1 MKSQK
6 RQIFFSELIS
16 NLSSTRE
23 FQELKQQNPGIFL
36 SSVFIL
42 FDAANKGLYQVGYFD
57 PQQNSVT
64 TFILRVEDTAIAS
77 LEIAQASGI
86 VESKYKIQEIDL
98 GKVSYSP
105 QEVLIIANDFKKNN
119 YPHLAVIKSFC
130 ILQKLENQ
138 VFNFTFLSS
147 SFQTLNIRISSDEG
161 RIMESSLKSLISI
174 LK

>member
-1 MKSQK
+1 MKAKK
-6 RQIFFSELIS
+6 RQNFFSELIS

-36 SSVFIL
+36 SSVFML
-42 FDAANKGLYQVGYFD
+42 FDEANKDLYQVGYFD

-64 TFILRVEDTAIAS
+64 TFIVRVENTAIAS
-77 LEIAQASGI
+77 LEIAQASDI

-105 QEVLIIANDFKKNN
+105 QEILVIANDFKKNN
-119 YPHLAVIKSFC
+119 YPHLPVIKSFC
-130 ILQKLENQ
+130 ILQKLTNQ
-138 VFNFTFLSS
+138 VFNFTFLTS
-147 SFQTLNIRISSDEG
+147 SFQTLNIRLSSDEG
-161 RIMESSLKSLISI
+161 SIVESSLKSLISI